1 MNECSSLSAAADEMA
16 SATAGDYDLIDLEL
30 VFEDGESEQ
39 SMNIQI
45 NDDAIPELMEY
56 FTVLLE
62 NPPAGSALI
71 DPDAVSP
78 HSIDQ

>member
-1 MNECSSLSAAADEMA
+1 MA
-16 SATAGDYDLIDLEL
+16 SASAGDYDLIDLEL
-30 VFEDGESEQ
+30 VFEDGESEK

-78 HSIDQ
+78 AFHNS